1 MLSLYGKVSGGFSF
15 YLPLPFIPRLTLSA
29 QFPYHA
35 LWPPLTVSAGIGA
48 GLAIVKTVLTVAY
61 SHFHA
66 VDRGFT
72 IRVVF
77 TSITHGGVPPS
88 AGFIPTVMFNSTPL
102 KGQIIFSVPNQASLT
117 EWKALGYILERFKGF
132 RMFEHLC
139 QLNPGCDRD
148 VMQSIITLAVE
159 LAREGRE
166 GRRVGAIFVVGDEDT
181 VLALSRP
188 MILDPLACHETPLRH
203 ILDPDLRETVKELSL
218 LDGAFVVSEDG
229 TFIAACRY
237 LSADARGIA
246 MPMGLGSRHL
256 SAAAI
261 TRSAKCTAV
270 VLSESAVVRVF
281 FKGEMVAEI
290 VPDIWML
297 SREMTHLEGDIEERQ
312 YAGVRVFSLRRQEDE
327 EQ

>member
-1 MLSLYGKVSGGFSF
+1 
-15 YLPLPFIPRLTLSA
+15 
-29 QFPYHA
+29 
-35 LWPPLTVSAGIGA
+35 
-48 GLAIVKTVLTVAY
+48 
-61 SHFHA
+61 
-66 VDRGFT
+66 
-72 IRVVF
+72 
-77 TSITHGGVPPS
+77 
-88 AGFIPTVMFNSTPL
+88 
-102 KGQIIFSVPNQASLT
+102 
-117 EWKALGYILERFKGF
+117 
-132 RMFEHLC
+132 MFEHLC

-166 GRRVGAIFVVGDEDT
+166 GRRVGAIFVIGDTDT
-181 VLALSRP
+181 ALALSRP
-188 MILDPLACHETPLRH
+188 MILDPLACHEPPLRH
-203 ILDPDLRETVKELSL
+203 IHDPDLRETVKELSL

-229 TFIAACRY
+229 TFVAACRY
-237 LSADARGIA
+237 LNADARGVP

-256 SAAAI
+256 AGASI
-261 TRSAKCTAV
+261 TRSAHCTAV

-327 EQ
+327 ES